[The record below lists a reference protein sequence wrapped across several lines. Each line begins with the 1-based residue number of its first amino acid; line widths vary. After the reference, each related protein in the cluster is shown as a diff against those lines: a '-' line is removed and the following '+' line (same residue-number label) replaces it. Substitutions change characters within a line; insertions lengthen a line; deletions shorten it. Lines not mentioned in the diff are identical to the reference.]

1 MKIAYFSN
9 FLNHHQIHISR
20 ELYSLTH
27 GDYYFVEMIPMPESF
42 IKSGYPCYSD
52 EPFVVKAWE
61 NNSEYNSAVSLAD
74 EADVVIYTPYAFDIV
89 KQRLTTNKIS
99 IDVGERWFK
108 QGIKNILSPTLLKM
122 QWFYHTRMNKD
133 VNYKLCSSAFGA
145 GDQYKLH
152 SFKDKCYKWGYFT
165 AVEDWD
171 ISSLPTPRNA
181 KKVSLMWCSRFID
194 WKHPELPILLAQKLK
209 EKGFDFTI
217 DMYGGGVLEESV
229 KTLAKKIGVTN
240 VVNFFGNVQNLEI
253 ITAMRKHDI
262 FLFTSDRNEGWGAVA
277 NEAMANGCVVVGS
290 HEIGSIPYLIQDL
303 SNGCVFKSKD
313 VNSLF
318 DKVTYLINNPET
330 RKNLAIKA
338 YDTISKQWSP
348 ANAARNLMDLLTALL
363 KGKDTP
369 IIEGPCSKALPMIDY
384 A

>member
-1 MKIAYFSN
+1 
-9 FLNHHQIHISR
+9 
-20 ELYSLTH
+20 
-27 GDYYFVEMIPMPESF
+27 
-42 IKSGYPCYSD
+42 
-52 EPFVVKAWE
+52 
-61 NNSEYNSAVSLAD
+61 
-74 EADVVIYTPYAFDIV
+74 
-89 KQRLTTNKIS
+89 
-99 IDVGERWFK
+99 
-108 QGIKNILSPTLLKM
+108 
-122 QWFYHTRMNKD
+122 
-133 VNYKLCSSAFGA
+133 
-145 GDQYKLH
+145 
-152 SFKDKCYKWGYFT
+152 
-165 AVEDWD
+165 
-171 ISSLPTPRNA
+171 
-181 KKVSLMWCSRFID
+181 
-194 WKHPELPILLAQKLK
+194 
-209 EKGFDFTI
+209 
-217 DMYGGGVLEESV
+217 MYGGGVLEESV
-229 KTLAKKIGVTN
+229 KTLAKKIGVTD